1 MSLIHWNKSVV
12 TFHLKE
18 MMEDRQPTDAFTVAG
33 LSAIAIA
40 PLAVPLLAKLGRPL
54 AKAAIKS
61 GLSLYYEGK
70 AVLDREETEENEPNT
85 PEENSHN
92 LLTPKPEF

>member
-18 MMEDRQPTDAFTVAG
+18 MMEDRQPTDALTVAG
-33 LSAIAIA
+33 LGAIAIA
-40 PLAVPLLAKLGRPL
+40 PLAVPLLAKLSRPL

-70 AVLDREETEENEPNT
+70 TILESEDVPTETIASPA
-85 PEENSHN
+85 PEEEQERH
-92 LLTPKPEF
+92 